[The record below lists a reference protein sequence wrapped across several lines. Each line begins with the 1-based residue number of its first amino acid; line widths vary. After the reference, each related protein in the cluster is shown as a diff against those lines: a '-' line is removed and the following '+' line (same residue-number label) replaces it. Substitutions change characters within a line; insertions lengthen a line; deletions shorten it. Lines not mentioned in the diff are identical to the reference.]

1 MSRRLVLLR
10 HGQTDWN
17 AIGRGQGHA
26 DVEINDLGHDQAA
39 AAAPVIAA
47 YEPSALWT
55 SDLARARQTAAYVA
69 KECGLETVLDARF
82 REFDLGQRTGL
93 TMAEYAE
100 TFPAEYADFRA
111 GHFTAVPGGETS
123 EDVSRRFTAGLR
135 DVVTALSPGE
145 TGVVVSHGAALK
157 VATIALLGWPV
168 GHSTGFQGLDNCG
181 WVVLDELE
189 DLTDLRVDQ
198 GNFRLA
204 AWNLTAPSAPATPP
218 RT

>member
-39 AAAPVIAA
+39 AVGPVIAA
-47 YEPSALWT
+47 YAPSMLWS
-55 SDLARARQTAAYVA
+55 SDLARARQTATYVG
-69 KECGLETVLDARF
+69 KECGLEPQLDARF
-82 REFDLGQRTGL
+82 REFDLGERTGL

-100 TFPAEYADFRA
+100 QFPAEYADFRA

-123 EDVSRRFTAGLR
+123 TEVALRFRAGLD
-135 DVVTALSPGE
+135 DVVGALAAGE

-157 VATIALLGWPV
+157 VATISLLGWPAD
-168 GHSTGFQGLDNCG
+168 HASGFQGLDNCG
-181 WVVLDELE
+181 WVVLDELVE
-189 DLTDLRVDQ
+189 GGR
-198 GNFRLA
+198 FRLA
-204 AWNLTAPSAPATPP
+204 AWNLTATATPATPDFASGP
-218 RT
+218 RTG